1 MLILE
6 WAKCVSCLSNCFK
19 AKVGENKDGCGQAT
33 NTFVSQVAV
42 SSRVAC
48 AAFKVKLHDPLDLC
62 YLLRWWAAWHAGKTN
77 LLGDLQT
84 AASLGYI
91 LVHYLVGLMAW
102 DGDRVSGFS
111 WETSFLLDRPTG
123 FSWCVLKCHIVKR
136 RLVIFVFSHDPTL
149 GSMCIYQV
157 LAQIDVVFFAES
169 LPLVNVNSFFFGIV
183 FLWHVSFCCV
193 YVGVV
198 PMLFN
203 LHKTCACHCSQL

>member
-48 AAFKVKLHDPLDLC
+48 AAFKVKLAPPHPDPLDLC

-77 LLGDLQT
+77 LLEPRWGDLQT
-84 AASLGYI
+84 AASLIGYI
-91 LVHYLVGLMAW
+91 LVYYLVGLMVW
-102 DGDRVSGFS
+102 DGDQVSGFS

-123 FSWCVLKCHIVKR
+123 FFLDVYSNA
-136 RLVIFVFSHDPTL
+136 TL
-149 GSMCIYQV
+149 CKD
-157 LAQIDVVFFAES
+157 A
-169 LPLVNVNSFFFGIV
+169 
-183 FLWHVSFCCV
+183 
-193 YVGVV
+193 
-198 PMLFN
+198 
-203 LHKTCACHCSQL
+203 

>member
-102 DGDRVSGFS
+102 DGDQESGFS
-111 WETSFLLDRPTG
+111 WETSFLLDRQKGVFLMCTQMPHCEKTLSYFCFLPWSNTG
-123 FSWCVLKCHIVKR
+123 LNVYLSSVSSDR
-136 RLVIFVFSHDPTL
+136 RS
-149 GSMCIYQV
+149 
-157 LAQIDVVFFAES
+157 FFAES
-169 LPLVNVNSFFFGIV
+169 LPLVNVNSFFFLV
-183 FLWHVSFCCV
+183 
-193 YVGVV
+193 
-198 PMLFN
+198 LF
-203 LHKTCACHCSQL
+203 SSGM

>member
-1 MLILE
+1 MDNKHVSSTHHDHDDDARQQNKSIILFNFHFLGMLILE

-19 AKVGENKDGCGQAT
+19 AKVGGNKDGCGQAT

-62 YLLRWWAAWHAGKTN
+62 YLLRWWAAWHAAKTN

-91 LVHYLVGLMAW
+91 LVYYLVGLMAW
-102 DGDRVSGFS
+102 DGDQVSGFS

-157 LAQIDVVFFAES
+157 LAQIDVVF
-169 LPLVNVNSFFFGIV
+169 LRKV
-183 FLWHVSFCCV
+183 FLLS
-193 YVGVV
+193 
-198 PMLFN
+198 M
-203 LHKTCACHCSQL
+203 